1 MPKWKFWS
9 KMAPLHWSEAERR
22 GPPDPKTIKDLQEKA
37 WILRRHIVCMV
48 GPNETGHFGGSCSCA
63 DLVAALYFHVLRLN
77 PLRPKDPS
85 RDRFLLS
92 KGHAALAQYAAL
104 AERGFF
110 PVEELQHLKRLG
122 SRLQGHPDCLR
133 TPGVEANTGSLG
145 QGLSI
150 ANGMAVA
157 ARLDGGRHKVWV
169 LLGDGE
175 HNEGQVWEAAA
186 FAAHQHLDNVVAIV
200 DRNGLQAMGP
210 TRERLDMDP
219 LAAKWRAFGWQTD
232 EIDGHDMRQI
242 VEALEG
248 ARTHTGSPY
257 VLIARTVKG
266 KGLSF
271 AENNPAFHNAKMTLE
286 QMTKALHDIDEALH
300 HIRGES

>member
-1 MPKWKFWS
+1 MTS
-9 KMAPLHWSEAERR
+9 SLHNGIPQSEGERLDVADEQKINGLR
-22 GPPDPKTIKDLQEKA
+22 EKA

-48 GPNETGHFGGSCSCA
+48 GPNEVGHFGGSCSCA
-63 DLVAALYFHVLRLN
+63 DLVAALYFRVLRLN
-77 PLRPKDPS
+77 PQRPKDPS

-110 PVEELQHLKRLG
+110 PIDELQRLKRLG
-122 SRLQGHPDCLR
+122 STLQGHPDCLR

-145 QGLSI
+145 QGLSL
-150 ANGMAVA
+150 ANGMALA
-157 ARLDGGRHKVWV
+157 ARLDGGKHKVWV

-175 HNEGQVWEAAA
+175 LNEGQVWEAAA
-186 FAAHQHLDNVVAIV
+186 FAAHRHLDNVVAIV

-219 LAAKWRAFGWQTD
+219 LAAKWRAFGWHTD
-232 EIDGHDMRQI
+232 ELDGHDMRQI
-242 VEALEG
+242 VKALDA
-248 ARTHTGSPY
+248 ARLHTGSPC

-271 AENNPAFHNAKMTLE
+271 AENNFAFHNAKITPE